1 MIIRIVTLF
10 LMMILVQGVYA
21 AACGDEPSTDNV
33 TTCHATPDEYTITMY
48 EMGLCTN
55 INDQSAT
62 VPDISSNCQ
71 TTYTNSSG
79 ASILVQN
86 NISSAITG
94 GTSTRPAN
102 GSYTYGYIKVDAR
115 VLMKT
120 THTFSGSRLGT
131 GVGAGNIG
139 GDTCWTNGDPDGFN
153 TTADCGPEE
162 TADAQNMRIDIINLA
177 GAGPITNNVYNRF
190 ENDSEGLDDTYAW
203 LIDEDGNASTSL
215 VYSSGSG
222 NVKYLLGVAKFSSA
236 KTVTNSTSSM
246 EAQFVVTRGLSISFP
261 ATNIVN
267 FGINEFKV
275 ITTVY

>member
-1 MIIRIVTLF
+1 MFIIRILTLF
-10 LMMILVQGVYA
+10 FMILMVQGVHA
-21 AACGDEPSTDNV
+21 AACGAEPTTDDT
-33 TTCHATPDEYTITMY
+33 TTCHATPDEYTITLY
-48 EMGLCTN
+48 EMGLCTG

-62 VPDISSNCQ
+62 VPDIASNCQ
-71 TTYTNSSG
+71 TTYTNTTG
-79 ASILVQN
+79 ATISVLN

-102 GSYTYGYIKVDAR
+102 GTYTYGYIKVDAR
-115 VLMKT
+115 VFMKT
-120 THTFSGSRLGT
+120 THTFSGAPRTGT
-131 GVGAGNIG
+131 GFGSGTG
-139 GDTCWTNGDPDGFN
+139 YTCWTNGDANGTG
-153 TTADCGPEE
+153 TTAECGSSS
-162 TADAQNMRIDIINLA
+162 DANPQAMTIDIIALGGSGDTSNF
-177 GAGPITNNVYNRF
+177 YNRY

-203 LIDEDGNASTSL
+203 LIDTDGNASANL
-215 VYSSGSG
+215 LYSSTSG

-236 KTVTNSTSSM
+236 KTVTDATSTM